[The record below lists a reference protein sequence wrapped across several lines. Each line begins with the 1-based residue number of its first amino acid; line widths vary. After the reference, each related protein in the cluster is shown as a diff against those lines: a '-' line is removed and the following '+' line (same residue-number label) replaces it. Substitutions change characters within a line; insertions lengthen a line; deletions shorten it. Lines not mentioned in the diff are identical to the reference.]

1 MSTGNSLCLAI
12 VLAILPGLACAG
24 TLKFTV
30 DDADGALGRTGAP
43 HRLDAT
49 SNDLPD
55 AGVIADSASGQAVPC
70 QVDRHSFGW
79 HLVQP
84 GATAKEESSTRTL
97 WWLMPPGPAGKRAF
111 EFRPAANDGEKT
123 TLHVAVSGDKSH
135 VDILEGDKLVLR
147 YHYGNAPLPEGVPD
161 RYACGDYI
169 HPLCGPDGE
178 VLTDAHPKDHPHHRG
193 VMWTWPVTKWNGQKA
208 NPWVCAGCWTR
219 PEALS
224 DPEVGAVFAQF
235 RARQLWKWGDK
246 EPVVRQEVT
255 IRAYRQVNRCRTID
269 IGLRLTA
276 LVDGLT
282 ISGEPP
288 EGYGGFGLRMAP
300 HRDQQIQ
307 VFSET
312 NEAKNA
318 SARSWTCAMHTEVN
332 SPTPGRCPICYMT
345 LVPTHV
351 AKVSRSWGDYSDTFA
366 GGTGR
371 AGVTLLEHVTNPL
384 YPNAWRKYPNL
395 NFFMPTYPGPR
406 DVPLPKDQAV
416 ELHHRLWIHAG
427 DADAAMLADQCAA
440 YAKPPAAVIQKD

>member
-1 MSTGNSLCLAI
+1 MSTGNGLRLAI
-12 VLAILPGLACAG
+12 SLLGVLAILPSLAYAG

-43 HRLDAT
+43 QRLDAT
-49 SNDLPD
+49 SGDLP
-55 AGVIADSASGQAVPC
+55 GVGVLIDVASGQAVPC
-70 QVDRHSFGW
+70 QVDRHTLTW
-79 HLVQP
+79 HLAQP
-84 GATAKEESSTRTL
+84 AATAKEESTARTL

-111 EFRPAANDGEKT
+111 EFRPAGNDGEKT
-123 TLHVAVSGDKSH
+123 TLHVAVSDDKSH
-135 VDILEGDKLVLR
+135 VDILDGDKLVLR
-147 YHYGNAPLPEGVPD
+147 YHYGNAPLPEGVPA

-178 VLTDAHPKDHPHHRG
+178 TLTDAHPKDHPHHRG
-193 VMWTWPVTKWNGQKA
+193 VMWTWPVTKWNGQRT
-208 NPWVCAGCWTR
+208 NPWVCQGCWTR

-224 DPEVGAVFAQF
+224 DPEVGPVFAQF

-288 EGYGGFGLRMAP
+288 EGYGGFGLRMA
-300 HRDQQIQ
+300 RAKDQKIV

-312 NEAKNA
+312 NKRERAGNV
-318 SARSWTCAMHTEVN
+318 VN
-332 SPTPGRCPICYMT
+332 E
-345 LVPTHV
+345 
-351 AKVSRSWGDYSDTFA
+351 SRSWGDYSDTFA

-371 AGVTLLEHVTNPL
+371 TGVTLLEHVTNPG

-395 NFFMPTYPGPR
+395 SFLMPTYPGPR
-406 DVPLPKDQAV
+406 DVPLPKDQPV

-427 DADAAMLADQCAA
+427 DADNAMLADQCAA
-440 YAKPPAAVIQKD
+440 YAAPPVKDIQKE